1 MDRDRRTAIIV
12 GALFII
18 GDIAGIL
25 SAVVTGP
32 VLNDTAP
39 LVVVSANQ
47 TRMAL
52 GAILVLVMGF
62 TLAMVPVMLF
72 PIFRKHNE
80 ALAVGAVVFRG
91 ALEAVAYVA
100 IVVGWLLLIALGQEF
115 VKAGS
120 PDASTFQTSGAL
132 LLEGV
137 DWINQ
142 MLAIVFSL
150 GALMIY
156 TIFYQSKLI
165 PRWLSAWGLIGGVL
179 YLTVPLLAL
188 FGIDWGFLMAPLALQ
203 EPVLALWLIVKGFS
217 PSAIAP
223 EAASPSVL
231 RSSINEA

>member
-1 MDRDRRTAIIV
+1 MATERKTAIIV

-18 GDIAGIL
+18 GSVAGVL

-32 VLNDTAP
+32 ALGDPAYLAT
-39 LVVVSANQ
+39 VSANE
-47 TRMAL
+47 TRIVL

-91 ALEAVAYVA
+91 ALEAAAYIA
-100 IVVGWLLLIALGQEF
+100 IVVGWLLLIALSQEY

-120 PDASTFQTSGAL
+120 PDAPHFQTWGVL
-132 LLEGV
+132 LLNGV

-142 MLAIVFSL
+142 IVAIVFSL

-156 TIFYQSKLI
+156 TIFYQSRLI

-179 YLTVPLLAL
+179 YLAVPLLAL
-188 FGIDWGFLMAPLALQ
+188 FGVDWGFLMAPLALQ
-203 EPVLALWLIVKGFS
+203 EPVLALWLIAKGFN

-223 EAASPSVL
+223 ETAPPSVL
-231 RSSINEA
+231 QSAEA